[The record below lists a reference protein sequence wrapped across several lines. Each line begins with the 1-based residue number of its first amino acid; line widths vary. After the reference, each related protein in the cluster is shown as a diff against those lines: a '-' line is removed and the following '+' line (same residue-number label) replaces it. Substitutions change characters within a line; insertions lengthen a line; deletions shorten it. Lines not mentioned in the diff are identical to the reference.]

1 MSDPA
6 SVVSAHQVDR
16 LVGVATEV
24 VGTGE
29 RLVWRSCLWLYDSSM
44 SDPVRPD
51 GVVVVVGASLAG
63 LRAAEEI
70 RHEGHAGPVIVIG
83 EELHAPYD
91 RPPLSKQV
99 LSGKWE
105 VDRIRHHTPDA
116 HDALDLEFRLGRRAV
131 GLDTGSRVLTC
142 SDGSEVAY
150 DGLVLATGAAT
161 RQLPGTEDMPGVSV
175 LRTLDDCL
183 EIKAGI
189 AAAGDHARV
198 VVIGAGFIGSE
209 VAATCQGLGARVTLL
224 EAFHTPLARVLGAEM
239 GQACADL
246 HRANGMD
253 LRTNITIDHLESD
266 PGGPDPVTVCLED
279 GTRLPADVVVVGIGV
294 SPSVT
299 WLQGSGLTLDNGVLC
314 DSSLFAGDR
323 VVAAGDVANWVR
335 PTTGRPARVEH
346 WTNAAEGGAAAAR
359 NLLAGSA
366 AAVPYDPVPF
376 FWSDQYSTKIQMI
389 GLPGPDDEVVV
400 VSGSGAE
407 GRLVALYRTEDR
419 LGGVLT
425 LSQPAKLMGYR
436 PLLAAGASFD
446 EALAHSRG

>member
-1 MSDPA
+1 
-6 SVVSAHQVDR
+6 
-16 LVGVATEV
+16 
-24 VGTGE
+24 
-29 RLVWRSCLWLYDSSM
+29 M
-44 SDPVRPD
+44 SDPVSPD
-51 GVVVVVGASLAG
+51 GTVVVVGASLAG

-70 RHEGHAGPVIVIG
+70 RHEGHSGPVVIIG
-83 EELHAPYD
+83 EEDHAPYD

-105 VDRIRHHTPDA
+105 PDRIHHHTPDA
-116 HDALDLEFRLGRRAV
+116 QDALGLEFRLGRRAV
-131 GLDTGSRVLTC
+131 ALDTDAKVLRC
-142 SDGSEVAY
+142 SDGTDLAY
-150 DGLVLATGAAT
+150 DGLVVTTGAAT
-161 RQLPGTEDMPGVSV
+161 RRLPGTEGMPGVWM

-183 EIKAGI
+183 GIKAAI
-189 AAAGDHARV
+189 AAATDPARV

-209 VAATCQGLGARVTLL
+209 VAATCHGLGARVTLL
-224 EAFHTPLARVLGAEM
+224 EAFHTPLARVLGEVM

-253 LRTNITIDHLESD
+253 LRTSVAVDHLESD
-266 PGGPDPVTVCLED
+266 PGGADPVTVCLED
-279 GTRLPADVVVVGIGV
+279 GTRIPADVVVVGIGV
-294 SPSVT
+294 SPSVS
-299 WLQGSGLTLDNGVLC
+299 WLEDSGLTLDNGVLC
-314 DSSLFAGDR
+314 DGSLFAADQ

-335 PTTGRPARVEH
+335 PSTGQPARVEH

-376 FWSDQYSTKIQMI
+376 FWSDQYATKIQMI
-389 GLPGPDDEVVV
+389 GLPAPDDEVVV
-400 VSGSGAE
+400 VSGSGSE
-407 GRLVALYRTEDR
+407 GKMVALYRTGDR

-446 EALAHSRG
+446 EALAHSRA